1 MLHRFLN
8 AQISKPLSDYT
19 IRSFVPKTGM
29 AITLARKMKDKAQT
43 IMDYRPE
50 TFMYQLE
57 RHRPIRVPIT
67 DQKEIQMPYSRF
79 SLSLR

>member
-1 MLHRFLN
+1 VLHRFLN

-43 IMDYRPE
+43 IMDYRPD

-57 RHRPIRVPIT
+57 RARPITVPTT